1 MSKSRVTRISQAIRR
16 YFAKVRSAATDA
28 GYSVTEWAAI
38 TAFGGLIAGAI
49 YVAINT
55 KAQEKITQIL
65 GI

>member
-1 MSKSRVTRISQAIRR
+1 MFTTPLARMIAAVRR
-16 YFAKVRSAATDA
+16 HFTKVRSAARDA

-55 KAQEKITQIL
+55 KAQEKIAQIM